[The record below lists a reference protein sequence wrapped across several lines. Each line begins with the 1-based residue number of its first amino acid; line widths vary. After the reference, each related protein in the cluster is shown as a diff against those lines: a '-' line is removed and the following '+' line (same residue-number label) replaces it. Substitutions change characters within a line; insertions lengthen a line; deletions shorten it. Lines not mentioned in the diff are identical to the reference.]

1 LFEATISTWECWML
15 VVNLQSGHSKGY
27 FKLEVG
33 CGLLDYIYIYIYI
46 HNVMWNFFRLTSWVI
61 RIFKYA
67 SFQDWENLFY
77 IEPQIFTRSI
87 EWILKFQTD
96 TGSFAETAWYYSPL
110 DTKMQ
115 GKVCCFSAQYY
126 ICNLVIF
133 IRP

>member
-1 LFEATISTWECWML
+1 MK
-15 VVNLQSGHSKGY
+15 LQSVPEDAECLWLICKADTQ
-27 FKLEVG
+27 KTTLNWKWDVV
-33 CGLLDYIYIYIYI
+33 CLNIYVYIYI
-46 HNVMWNFFRLTSWVI
+46 HNVLWNFFRLTSWVI

-77 IEPQIFTRSI
+77 IEPQIFTRSV

-96 TGSFAETAWYYSPL
+96 TGSFTETAWYYSPL

-115 GKVCCFSAQYY
+115 GKVWCFSAQYY
-126 ICNLVIF
+126 ICDLVIF

>member
-1 LFEATISTWECWML
+1 MF
-15 VVNLQSGHSKGY
+15 VVNLQSRHSKDY

-33 CGLLDYIYIYIYI
+33 GGLFEYIYTFIRCCGI
-46 HNVMWNFFRLTSWVI
+46 FCRLTSWVI

-77 IEPQIFTRSI
+77 IEPQIFTRSV
-87 EWILKFQTD
+87 EWILRFQTD
-96 TGSFAETAWYYSPL
+96 TGSFTETAWYYSPL

-115 GKVCCFSAQYY
+115 GKVWCFYAQYY

-133 IRP
+133 IKS